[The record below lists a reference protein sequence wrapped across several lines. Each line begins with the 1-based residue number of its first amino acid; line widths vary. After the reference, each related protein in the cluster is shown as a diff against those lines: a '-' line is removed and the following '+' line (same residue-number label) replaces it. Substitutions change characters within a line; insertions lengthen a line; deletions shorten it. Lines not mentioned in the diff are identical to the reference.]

1 MATDAPPVV
10 LLHGWGLHGGIMA
23 PVAQAMA
30 RDGRQVR
37 CLDLPGH
44 GGRPFDPP
52 FDGLGQLAAQV
63 APDLPPRCTLVGWSL
78 GGMVAAWLAAQPGSA
93 IGRLVLVATTP
104 RFVAGGNWAHGIDTG
119 TIEDFAAGLER
130 DYQDTVRRFLSLQS
144 RGADHAGTVLRQLR
158 SEVFRRGEPD
168 RRALR
173 AGLEILR
180 AADLREEAGHIRV
193 PTLVIGGEYDRL
205 PLPGAVEWL
214 ARRIPGARLAML
226 RGAGHAPFLSHPQ
239 EFLAACDD
247 FLAEPATACAGAD
260 A

>member
-1 MATDAPPVV
+1 MATEAAPVA
-10 LLHGWGLHGGIMA
+10 LLHGWGLHGGVMA
-23 PVAQAMA
+23 PIAQAMA
-30 RDGRQVR
+30 RDGRDVR

-52 FDGLGQLAAQV
+52 FAGLGQLAARI
-63 APDLPPRCTLVGWSL
+63 APDLPPRCALIGWSL
-78 GGMVAAWLAAQPGSA
+78 GGMVAAWLAAHPGPA

-104 RFVAGGNWAHGIDTG
+104 RFVAGGRWAHGIDAATV
-119 TIEDFAAGLER
+119 EDFAAGLER
-130 DYQDTVRRFLSLQS
+130 DYRDTVRRFLSLQS
-144 RGADHAGTVLRQLR
+144 RGDDHAGAVLRQLR

-168 RRALR
+168 PAALR

-180 AADLREEAGHIRV
+180 EADLREVAANIRV

-205 PLPGAVEWL
+205 TRPAAVEWL
-214 ARRIPGARLAML
+214 ARCIPDARLAML

-247 FLAEPATACAGAD
+247 FLGAPA
-260 A
+260 